1 MPKSTRPAAAAP
13 LPPRATV
20 RLQLHRDFPFAA
32 AAAQVPYLAALGI
45 SHVYASPILTAR
57 AGSMHGYDVTDPGS
71 VNPELGGEDGL
82 RALVATLHA
91 HGMGLVVDIVPN
103 HMAVGTGNPYWLD
116 VLEWGRASPHA
127 DFFDID
133 WDIADPALHGRLLAP
148 FLGAPYGEVLDAGE
162 LRLVFDADTGRFACA
177 YYDERFPIAAATVP
191 ALLRLGGEALA
202 GAARELRAALAG
214 REKGRA
220 GRYDAACR
228 QFAQATA
235 AGGPLADALAGLFA
249 RFDAAS
255 ADGRQRLHA
264 LLERQPY
271 RLAFWRTADD
281 EINWRR
287 FFNVS
292 ELAGVR
298 VERPEVFERA
308 HATTLRLYAEG
319 LIDGVRVDHVDGLA
333 DPRAYCRR
341 LRRALTQAAKQRP
354 AEAPAGRAWLV
365 VEKILAPNE
374 HLPADWQ
381 TDGTTGYSFM
391 NSVGALLHDPAGEAP
406 LARLWSAVT
415 GRSAQFGDEERAA
428 RRRIPK
434 ELLGADF
441 NACAHAL
448 HTIARSDPRT
458 RDCTLLAIRRVLAE
472 LLVQFPVYRTYAD
485 ARGRNAGDAALMQTV
500 IAATAAQCRPAD
512 RRVLEHVDRWL
523 GGEAPDAIADAAG
536 RRLRLRAIARFQQL
550 SAPTAAKSVED
561 TAFYRHGKLLS
572 RNEVGAN
579 PAQFALSPA
588 DFHAE
593 ARARRRDYPDAL
605 LATATHDHKRGE
617 DLRVRLAVLSE
628 LPEAWRQQLE
638 HWRVQNAVLRPA
650 AGPDAADETMLY
662 QMLVGVWPA
671 GAQSPAAAALETL
684 RQRLDGWQLKA
695 LREAKRHSHWSEPN
709 PEYEAACAQFLA
721 ALLDPARSADFLAGL
736 HGFVTRIAPAGA
748 VNGLLQTLL
757 RLSVPGVPD
766 LYQGCEFWDHSL
778 VDPDN
783 RRPVDWPAR
792 AAALASE
799 AADAELLAAWPD
811 GRLKQRLIARTLAMR
826 RADPE
831 LFARGDWREIP
842 VQGRWAAQVFAAARV
857 LDGRCVLVAGL
868 RLAAGLLIGG
878 GQALVP
884 PAAVWGDT
892 ALKLPR
898 RLAALHWRSALD
910 PALAS
915 PAGVGFAAA
924 ALFARWPVAVLAG
937 EGGGH

>member
-1 MPKSTRPAAAAP
+1 MPAKTPPAPAP
-13 LPPRATV
+13 APPRATV

-32 AAAQVPYLAALGI
+32 AAGQVPYLAALGI
-45 SHVYASPILTAR
+45 SHLYTSPILKAR
-57 AGSMHGYDVTDPGS
+57 PGSTHGYDVVDPGC

-82 RALVATLHA
+82 RALVATLRA

-103 HMAVGTGNPYWLD
+103 HMAVGAGNPYWLD
-116 VLEWGRASPHA
+116 VLEWGRASRYA
-127 DFFDID
+127 EFFDID
-133 WDIADPALHGRLLAP
+133 WDIADLALHGRLLAP

-162 LRLVFDADTGRFACA
+162 LRLAFDAETGRFACA
-177 YYDERFPIAAATVP
+177 YFDQRFPIAAATVP

-202 GAARELRAALAG
+202 GAARDLRAALAG
-214 REKGRA
+214 RDKGRSE
-220 GRYDAACR
+220 RFDAACR

-249 RFDAAS
+249 RFDPAS

-271 RLAFWRTADD
+271 RLACWRTADD

-298 VERPEVFERA
+298 VELPAVFERV
-308 HATTLRLYAEG
+308 HATTLRLYAGG

-365 VEKILAPNE
+365 VEKILAPAE
-374 HLPADWQ
+374 HLPRDWQ

-391 NSVGALLHDPAGEAP
+391 NSVGALLHAPEGEAP
-406 LARLWSAVT
+406 LARLWAEVT
-415 GRSAQFGDEERAA
+415 GRSAQFEDEERAA

-448 HTIARSDPRT
+448 HAIARSDPHT
-458 RDCTLLAIRRVLAE
+458 RDCTLLSIRRVLAE

-485 ARGRNAGDAALMQTV
+485 ARGRNVSDAALMREV
-500 IAATAAQCRPAD
+500 VAATAAQCRPAD
-512 RRVLEHVDRWL
+512 RPVLGHIDRWL
-523 GGEAPDAIADAAG
+523 GGEPPDAAPTATG

-593 ARARRRDYPDAL
+593 ARARWHEYPDAL

-617 DLRVRLAVLSE
+617 DLRARLAVLSE

-638 HWRVQNAVLRPA
+638 RWRMQNAPLRPA

-671 GAQSPAAAALETL
+671 GAELPDAAALAVL
-684 RQRLDGWQLKA
+684 RERLAGWQVKA

-709 PEYEAACAQFLA
+709 PEYEAACADFLA
-721 ALLDPARSADFLAGL
+721 ALLDLARSADFLAGL

-792 AAALASE
+792 AAALA
-799 AADAELLAAWPD
+799 ADVPDAELLADWHD
-811 GRLKQRLIARTLAMR
+811 GRLKQRLIARTLAVR
-826 RADPE
+826 RADPA
-831 LFARGDWREIP
+831 LFARGQWLALA
-842 VQGRWAAQVFAAARV
+842 GRGRHSAQIFAAART
-857 LDGRCVLVAGL
+857 LDGRCVLFAGL
-868 RLAAGLLIGG
+868 HLAAGLLIGG
-878 GQALVP
+878 ERELVP

-892 ALKLPR
+892 MLMLPR
-898 RLAALHWRSALD
+898 SLHGRRWRSALD
-910 PALAS
+910 PDIAPDPAS
-915 PAGVGFAAA
+915 RLPAAT
-924 ALFARWPVAVLAG
+924 LFARWPVAVLVA
-937 EGGGH
+937 

>member
-1 MPKSTRPAAAAP
+1 MPKSTRPAAPAP

-45 SHVYASPILTAR
+45 SHVYASPILKAR
-57 AGSMHGYDVTDPGS
+57 AGSTHGYDVVDPGC

-82 RALVATLHA
+82 RALVATLRA

-103 HMAVGTGNPYWLD
+103 HMAVGGPENPYWLD
-116 VLEWGRASPHA
+116 VLEWGRASPYA
-127 DFFDID
+127 EFFDID
-133 WDIADPALHGRLLAP
+133 WDATDPALRGRLLAP
-148 FLGAPYGEVLDAGE
+148 FLGAPYGEALDRGE
-162 LRLVFDADTGRFACA
+162 LRLHFDAVSGRFSCA
-177 YYDERFPIAAATVP
+177 YFDNRFPIAPTRYP

-202 GAARELRAALAG
+202 AAARDFRAALAG
-214 REKGRA
+214 RAGGR
-220 GRYDAACR
+220 RERFDAACR
-228 QFAQATA
+228 RFAQEA
-235 AGGPLADALAGLFA
+235 AGGGPLAEALAGLYA
-249 RFDAAS
+249 RFAPDS
-255 ADGRQRLHA
+255 AEGRQRLHY

-271 RLAFWRTADD
+271 RLAFWRTAAD

-287 FFNVS
+287 FFDVS

-298 VERPEVFERA
+298 VELPAVFERV

-341 LRRALTQAAKQRP
+341 LRRALAQAAKQRP
-354 AEAPAGRAWLV
+354 ADAPAGRAWLV
-365 VEKILAPNE
+365 VEKILAATE

-406 LARLWSAVT
+406 LARLWSEVT
-415 GRSAQFGDEERAA
+415 GRSAQFEDEERAA

-485 ARGRNAGDAALMQTV
+485 ARGRNAGDAALMQGV

-512 RRVLEHVDRWL
+512 RWVLEHVDRWL
-523 GGEAPDAIADAAG
+523 GGEPPEAAPGITG
-536 RRLRLRAIARFQQL
+536 RRLRLRAIGRFQQL

-588 DFHAE
+588 EFHAE
-593 ARARRRDYPDAL
+593 ARARRRHFPDAL

-617 DLRVRLAVLSE
+617 DLRARLAVLSE

-638 HWRVQNAVLRPA
+638 RWRLQNAPLRPA
-650 AGPDAADETMLY
+650 AGPDAADECMLY
-662 QMLVGVWPA
+662 QMLVGIWPA
-671 GAQSPAAAALETL
+671 GATPPDAATL
-684 RQRLDGWQLKA
+684 AVLRERLGGWQLKA

-709 PEYEAACAQFLA
+709 LEYEAACADFLA
-721 ALLDPARSADFLAGL
+721 ALLDPARAADFLAGL
-736 HGFVTRIAPAGA
+736 HGFAARIAPAGA
-748 VNGLLQTLL
+748 VNSLLQTLL
-757 RLSVPGVPD
+757 RLGTPGVPD
-766 LYQGCEFWDHSL
+766 LYQGCEFWDQSL

-792 AAALASE
+792 AAALAG
-799 AADAELLAAWPD
+799 AATDAELLAAWPD
-811 GRLKQRLIARTLAMR
+811 GRLKQRLIARMLELR
-826 RADPE
+826 RADPA
-831 LFARGDWREIP
+831 LFARGDWRELA
-842 VQGRWAAQVFAAARV
+842 VLGRWSAQVFAAVRV
-857 LDGRCVLVAGL
+857 REGRCVLLAGL
-868 RLAAGLLIGG
+868 RLATGLLIGG
-878 GQALVP
+878 EQSLVP
-884 PAAVWGDT
+884 PTAVWGDT
-892 ALKLPR
+892 RLKLPG
-898 RLAALHWRSALD
+898 RLAGLRWRSVLD
-910 PALAS
+910 AGLPPLTGATI
-915 PAGVGFAAA
+915 PAG

-937 EGGGH
+937 GG